1 MWWKSLC
8 AALLICIAAG
18 AQARWLRA
26 DTPNFILYSDGN
38 ERGLRDYAT
47 VIEDYDA
54 FLRSMFGVKEPT
66 SVRRLT
72 IYLIGEASQ
81 ARQFLPLG
89 GDVLGVYITTPY
101 GTAAYVTRG
110 KGNDGGIDGQSVLF
124 HEYAHHF
131 MLQYF
136 PAGYPA
142 WYVEGFAEY
151 MMTAKFKPA
160 TIEWGFYNDGRA
172 RWLVNGNW
180 LSAADVLEPRSGKRR
195 RSDAETAMFYA
206 QSWLMVHYFYREPA
220 RAAAF
225 QKYMTDV
232 VGGRKS
238 AEAFEA
244 AFHFPYAKLNA
255 RLESYLSGRLTYS
268 IRKRTSERTPV
279 PITVTALLPAADA
292 LLLAQAAFGLR
303 ISEKRAPALLAAVRR
318 DAARFPGDPHA
329 QRVLANAEVMAGD
342 AAKGAAML
350 DTLLA
355 GDGAKDAELQY
366 LRGMAEL
373 KAGNPAKARPFFAR
387 AHKLDPTQYQSL
399 YQYGLTFA
407 ASDTPPTDNTINVL
421 LLAHELAPQVG
432 DIAMSAATMLMQR
445 QRYAEARVLL
455 QPVALNPHGGADK
468 DAAQAML
475 DEAIKHI
482 APAVAAQ

>member
-47 VIEDYDA
+47 VIEDFDA
-54 FLRSMFGVKEPT
+54 FLRSMFGVKEPAG
-66 SVRRLT
+66 VNRLT
-72 IYLIGEASQ
+72 IYLVGSASQ
-81 ARQFLPLG
+81 LRQYRALPSIAVG
-89 GDVLGVYITTPY
+89 IYIATPA
-101 GTAAYVTRG
+101 GIAAYATRG
-110 KGNDGGIDGQSVLF
+110 EGDEDGQSVLL

-160 TIEWGFYNDGRA
+160 TIEWGFFNEGRA
-172 RWLVNGNW
+172 TWLVNGDW
-180 LSAADVLEPRSGKRR
+180 LSPAEMLEPSSSKRR
-195 RSDAETAMFYA
+195 FSGADAMMFYA

-220 RAAAF
+220 RAASF
-225 QKYMTDV
+225 KKYMTDV
-232 VGGRKS
+232 VGGRDS
-238 AEAFEA
+238 AKAFVA
-244 AFHFPYAKLNA
+244 AFGFPYTELNA
-255 RLESYLSGRLTYS
+255 RLQTYRRGRLTYS
-268 IRKRTSERTPV
+268 VRTRASERLPV
-279 PITVTALLPAADA
+279 PMTVTALPPVANAMLPE
-292 LLLAQAAFGLR
+292 QAALR
-303 ISEKRAPALLAAVRR
+303 LGAEDKYGPALLANTRR
-318 DAARFPGDPHA
+318 DAARFAADPYA
-329 QRVLANAEVMAGD
+329 QRVLAHAEVVAGD
-342 AAKGAAML
+342 AAKGAALL

-366 LRGMAEL
+366 LRGLAEL
-373 KAGNPAKARPFFAR
+373 KTDNPIKARPYFAR
-387 AHKLDPTQYQSL
+387 AHKLDPNQYQAL
-399 YQYGLTFA
+399 YRYGLTFA
-407 ASDTPPTDNTINVL
+407 TADKPPTDNTINIL
-421 LLAHELAPQVG
+421 LLAHQLAPQVG
-432 DIAMSAATMLMQR
+432 DIAMSAATMLIQR